1 MNAFEIAKQLGPE
14 RGAFDLETAASALE
28 SYRSGR
34 SSRMAQRES
43 GVPEKT
49 IDRWVAVLGIKRTRE
64 QANQIKAAALSSG
77 RELSAE
83 VRRTVGAL

>member
-1 MNAFEIAKQLGPE
+1 MSALELARQLGPE
-14 RGAFDLETAASALE
+14 RGAIDLETAAVALE
-28 SYRSGR
+28 CYRAGR

-49 IDRWVAVLGIKRTRE
+49 IDRWVALLGIKRTRE
-64 QANQIKAAALSSG
+64 QANQIKTAALSSG
-77 RELSAE
+77 RQLSAE